1 MVLGS
6 WSQYLAMVII
16 RTLWLIQFTLITY
29 DVILDSDSCSF
40 STVSTPRILGQSGH
54 ECHKGRIHSMICSL
68 RKTQCVYT
76 AAMLSCLLTEGMNG
90 QMNEVK
96 RSGCRWWW
104 GEWWRQVTACPA
116 QTLPRPSPC
125 LPSLE
130 SHFLGGDCH
139 PAPILSPSCHA
150 EHSWAG
156 QKEGMSL
163 EGLP

>member
-96 RSGCRWWW
+96 REKWL
-104 GEWWRQVTACPA
+104 QVVVGRVVEAGHSM
-116 QTLPRPSPC
+116 PSPDSA
-125 LPSLE
+125 PAISL
-130 SHFLGGDCH
+130 S
-139 PAPILSPSCHA
+139 AQS
-150 EHSWAG
+150 
-156 QKEGMSL
+156 
-163 EGLP
+163 